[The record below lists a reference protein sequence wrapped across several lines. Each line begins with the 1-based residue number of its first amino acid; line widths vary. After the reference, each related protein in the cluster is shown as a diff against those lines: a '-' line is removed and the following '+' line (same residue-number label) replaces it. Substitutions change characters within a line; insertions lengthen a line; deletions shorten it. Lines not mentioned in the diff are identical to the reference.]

1 MIIVKK
7 LCRNKKRLGK
17 LPAVLKKKTLLFQI
31 KTITVKCHL
40 INVNI
45 NNGEDLYNPFWN
57 SSVNPF
63 LEIIFVP
70 FIFQQSQLSSNRI
83 DLTFFS

>member
-1 MIIVKK
+1 MIVKE
-7 LCRNKKRLGK
+7 LRG
-17 LPAVLKKKTLLFQI
+17 I

-40 INVNI
+40 ISWNI

-57 SSVNPF
+57 SNVNPF

-70 FIFQQSQLSSNRI
+70 FIFQQSQLSSNQI
-83 DLTFFS
+83 ELTFFSLSYKISFRFRTFHFP